1 MQSHTFHSTVL
12 REYDVRGV
20 VGDTLSTADAY
31 AVGRS
36 FGSIVARGGGRRV
49 AVCYDGRLS
58 SVEMADHVVKGLN
71 AAGIDALR
79 IGRGPTPMLYFS
91 VYHLQADAGVMI
103 TGSHNPAD
111 YNGFKMMLGS
121 KAFFGDQIQELG
133 RLATIG
139 IAAGGTAAEPQTGGW
154 AQGAGG
160 SEDHDVRPAY
170 LEELVAAYT
179 TEIPLSVAWD
189 CGNGVAGDILP
200 ALIARLPGRHVALN
214 EVVDGTFPAHHPDP
228 TVAENLVQLQAAIRQ
243 DKLDVGIGFDGDADR
258 IGVVDGQERIIWGD
272 QLLAI
277 LARDVLAERPG
288 STIIADVKA
297 SQVLFDEIAR
307 LGGKP
312 LMYRTGHS
320 LIKSKMAETG
330 APLAGEMSGH
340 IFFADKYYG
349 FDDALYVAVRFLDAV
364 ARAGQSVAALRDS
377 LPQMVNTPEV
387 RFECDDTR
395 KFQVVDEV
403 VANLRAQGAEFSD
416 VDGARVSTPD
426 GWWLVRAS
434 NTQPVLVVRCEA
446 SDQAGLD
453 RLKAAVTDALAPCG
467 VTPPTDF

>member
-1 MQSHTFHSTVL
+1 MEKHTFHTSVL
-12 REYDVRGV
+12 REYDVRGI
-20 VGDTLSTADAY
+20 VGETLSTADAY

-36 FGSIVARGGGRRV
+36 FGSVVAAGGGRRV
-49 AVCYDGRLS
+49 TVGYDGRLS
-58 SVEMADHVVKGLN
+58 SVEMAEHLAQGLN
-71 AAGIDALR
+71 DAGIDALR

-91 VYHLQADAGVMI
+91 VYHLQADAGVMV

-111 YNGFKMMLGS
+111 YNGFKMMLGG
-121 KAFFGDQIQELG
+121 KAFFGEQIQELG
-133 RLATIG
+133 RLA
-139 IAAGGTAAEPQTGGW
+139 AAGDWADGQGGL
-154 AQGAGG
+154 
-160 SEDHDVRPAY
+160 EDHDVRPAY
-170 LEELVAAYT
+170 LDELVAAYT
-179 TEIPLSVAWD
+179 TDIPLSVAWD

-200 ALIARLPGRHVALN
+200 ELIARLPGRHVPLN
-214 EVVDGTFPAHHPDP
+214 EVVDSTFPAHHPDP
-228 TVAENLVQLQAAIRQ
+228 TVAENLVQLQAAVRL
-243 DKLDVGIGFDGDADR
+243 DKLDLGIGFDGDADR

-272 QLLAI
+272 QLLA
-277 LARDVLAERPG
+277 LLSRDVLAALPG

-297 SQVLFDEIAR
+297 SQMLFDEIAR

-312 LMYRTGHS
+312 VMCRTGHS

-364 ARAGQSVAALRDS
+364 ARSGQSVAALRDS

-387 RFECDDTR
+387 RFDCDDTR
-395 KFQVVDEV
+395 KFQVVEQV
-403 VANLRAQGAEFSD
+403 VADLRAQGDEFSD

-426 GWWLVRAS
+426 GWWLLRAS

-446 SDQAGLD
+446 ADQAGLD
-453 RLKAAVTDALAPCG
+453 RLKAAVTQALAPSG
-467 VTPPTDF
+467 VTPPADF